1 MNQEEKQLFHKFE
14 KEVWLFLDGDLP
26 ESRMIFWKQKID
38 ELPELKN
45 YIDGYK
51 SIFDDYAGE
60 LNIDIPEY
68 KFDKMIDIAISKNS
82 YFENIKF
89 YIKKMFSAE
98 SEFVFGKIAFT
109 SALIIAAIFIS
120 IISNNTNPIT
130 NMKNT
135 INQEVLDWDADF
147 VDDQI
152 SRVSTLLKLTKDEE
166 YRKYYKYRSTPQR
179 VDKNITLINGNIKT
193 LKKEINNKKL

>member
-14 KEVWLFLDGDLP
+14 KELWLFLDGDLP

-38 ELPELKN
+38 ELPELK
-45 YIDGYK
+45 YCIDEYR
-51 SIFDDYAGE
+51 SISDAYAEE

-68 KFDKMIDIAISKNS
+68 KFDKMISKAISKIS
-82 YFENIKF
+82 YFENIKL
-89 YIKKMFSAE
+89 YIKKMFSTE
-98 SEFVFGKIAFT
+98 SEFVFGKIAFA

-120 IISNNTNPIT
+120 IISNKTNPIT

-135 INQEVLDWDADF
+135 INHEVFDWDADF

-152 SRVSTLLKLTKDEE
+152 SKVGTLLKLTKDED
-166 YRKYYKYRSTPQR
+166 YRKYYKYKLTTNS
-179 VDKNITLINGNIKT
+179 VDKNINLINGNIET
-193 LKKEINNKKL
+193 LKEEINNKEL

>member
-51 SIFDDYAGE
+51 SISDDYAGE

-152 SRVSTLLKLTKDEE
+152 SRISTLLKLTKDEE

-179 VDKNITLINGNIKT
+179 VDKNITLINGNIET